1 MLPLPSNSVLGC
13 RYRILRSLGD
23 GGFGQTFLAEDLK
36 YPLQPQCVVKRLLP
50 QSQNPSLLEITR
62 RLFQKEI
69 EVLKELGKHD
79 RIPELLDSFEENG
92 EFYLVQQY
100 IDGEDLEGKIVGL
113 NESETIHLIR
123 EVLEILEFV
132 HGKSVIH
139 RDIKPSN
146 VIRRRHDD
154 KLVVID
160 FGAVKQINSPS
171 VIPSKKSV
179 SVAVGTPGYMP
190 SEQAGGRPKYNSDIY
205 ATGMLGIYALTGIQP
220 GEIPRDENTGE
231 LIWRE
236 SVRCSLSLQFEAVLK
251 KMVRDH
257 FSLRYQ
263 TVTEV
268 LKDLSEI
275 PRTVVRESDDPRPTP
290 TLPITKVSLPD
301 TVVSEGD
308 ETEEVLV
315 PRQGLTLQDW
325 LKKPILWIFLLITGG
340 SSIIVLS
347 FILFKLPQASPVTAT
362 RGLYLLP
369 RVVQGVQEGCC
380 GTSTPSPTPVNS
392 PSKLPLD
399 DPPNPIPPIPPAP
412 NPPPPAPPIP
422 PKPNPPPPAPPPR
435 NDDLPCSIAG
445 C

>member
-1 MLPLPSNSVLGC
+1 MLPLPSNSVLGY

-160 FGAVKQINSPS
+160 FGNLNKIKLRTMMELPPVINRK
-171 VIPSKKSV
+171 IH
-179 SVAVGTPGYMP
+179 
-190 SEQAGGRPKYNSDIY
+190 
-205 ATGMLGIYALTGIQP
+205 
-220 GEIPRDENTGE
+220 
-231 LIWRE
+231 
-236 SVRCSLSLQFEAVLK
+236 
-251 KMVRDH
+251 KMV
-257 FSLRYQ
+257 FFNQSC
-263 TVTEV
+263 
-268 LKDLSEI
+268 
-275 PRTVVRESDDPRPTP
+275 
-290 TLPITKVSLPD
+290 
-301 TVVSEGD
+301 
-308 ETEEVLV
+308 
-315 PRQGLTLQDW
+315 
-325 LKKPILWIFLLITGG
+325 
-340 SSIIVLS
+340 
-347 FILFKLPQASPVTAT
+347 
-362 RGLYLLP
+362 
-369 RVVQGVQEGCC
+369 RV
-380 GTSTPSPTPVNS
+380 
-392 PSKLPLD
+392 
-399 DPPNPIPPIPPAP
+399 NPW
-412 NPPPPAPPIP
+412 
-422 PKPNPPPPAPPPR
+422 R
-435 NDDLPCSIAG
+435 
-445 C
+445 

>member
-36 YPLQPQCVVKRLLP
+36 YPFQPQCVVKRLLP

-113 NESETIHLIR
+113 NESETIYLIR

-190 SEQAGGRPKYNSDIY
+190 SEQAGGRPRYNSDIY

-236 SVRCSLSLQFEAVLK
+236 SVRCPLSQQFEAVLK

-268 LKDLSEI
+268 LKDLKDLNEI
-275 PRTVVRESDDPRPTP
+275 PRTVVRESDSDPIPPTVISDP
-290 TLPITKVSLPD
+290 HPLP
-301 TVVSEGD
+301 SE
-308 ETEEVLV
+308 E
-315 PRQGLTLQDW
+315 LTLQDW
-325 LKKPILWIFLLITGG
+325 LKKSILWIFLLITGG
-340 SSIIVLS
+340 GSIIVLS
-347 FILFKLPQASPVTAT
+347 FMSFKLPQASPVTAT

-380 GTSTPSPTPVNS
+380 GTSNPPPEPSNPSPTPINS
-392 PSKLPLD
+392 PSPPPLD
-399 DPPNPIPPIPPAP
+399 DPPNPRPPVPPEP
-412 NPPPPAPPIP
+412 NPSPPAPPIP
-422 PKPNPPPPAPPPR
+422 PKPNPSPPSPPPR